1 MAEMANMTPVM
12 ASQSHRYGQV
22 LSPLARWYAGWERPR
37 ISALPGLFSPAMP

>member
-12 ASQSHRYGQV
+12 ASQRHRYGQV
-22 LSPLARWYAGWERPR
+22 LSPLERPR